1 MIKTIK
7 FRNNVKN
14 NWKVKI
20 VYHDKKITLHIP
32 TIHTIN
38 WPQKKMIWSAK
49 TTLATTMT
57 SQLFVTTT
65 KPNKTATTMRTTN
78 SGFWNL
84 LFRSSVFS
92 LQRFYS
98 IDVLLPSNV
107 VFHWM
112 SSSIECCLT
121 WKIIF
126 SQRMFSIKGC
136 LPSKV
141 LFHQRCLTSKVVLHQ
156 RLHSIKGC
164 LPSKVVLHQM
174 SPFIKGR
181 LLSKIVF
188 HQSSSSIKETYTDIS
203 SYTYY
208 WMEMFKK
215 LFMVANNKLYFSQ
228 I

>member
-112 SSSIECCLT
+112 LSSIECRLPLNVVFHWSSSSIEGRLQS
-121 WKIIF
+121 KIIF
-126 SQRMFSIKGC
+126 HCK
-136 LPSKV
+136 
-141 LFHQRCLTSKVVLHQ
+141 
-156 RLHSIKGC
+156 
-164 LPSKVVLHQM
+164 
-174 SPFIKGR
+174 
-181 LLSKIVF
+181 
-188 HQSSSSIKETYTDIS
+188 
-203 SYTYY
+203 
-208 WMEMFKK
+208 
-215 LFMVANNKLYFSQ
+215 
-228 I
+228 